1 MIMTN
6 QEHIE
11 KVLKKT
17 FEIIKEVY
25 EHQKETD
32 GGAGTSTKQSRIIFP
47 KKRDNSTRISE
58 QELKLIFIEQLNKE
72 IEIGWDVFYSV
83 ETPTQDT
90 YCITGKTPQSG
101 NFDLVI
107 HDNTFKRIVLI
118 EFKANNATTLG
129 HQKDLDKLN
138 NKNEQDENTLRY
150 FIELLNNTD
159 NGTLRSLHKKMEVNE
174 RSIFKC
180 YSLQKGDITQ
190 EILSFQE

>member
-1 MIMTN
+1 M
-6 QEHIE
+6 
-11 KVLKKT
+11 V
-17 FEIIKEVY
+17 
-25 EHQKETD
+25 
-32 GGAGTSTKQSRIIFP
+32 
-47 KKRDNSTRISE
+47 
-58 QELKLIFIEQLNKE
+58 
-72 IEIGWDVFYSV
+72 
-83 ETPTQDT
+83 
-90 YCITGKTPQSG
+90 
-101 NFDLVI
+101 DLVI

>member
-1 MIMTN
+1 MTN

-72 IEIGWDVFYSV
+72 IEIG
-83 ETPTQDT
+83 
-90 YCITGKTPQSG
+90 
-101 NFDLVI
+101 
-107 HDNTFKRIVLI
+107 
-118 EFKANNATTLG
+118 
-129 HQKDLDKLN
+129 
-138 NKNEQDENTLRY
+138 
-150 FIELLNNTD
+150 
-159 NGTLRSLHKKMEVNE
+159 
-174 RSIFKC
+174 
-180 YSLQKGDITQ
+180 
-190 EILSFQE
+190 